1 MLSAAYTVTMKN
13 NHLKNPLTASQKKRL
28 VRLLLAAGCFV
39 LLSWV
44 GINSSFQ
51 SHQLLYDNANSAA
64 KSLTQFMALNAKNPL
79 IEKNKPQLTTLCN
92 NISKDEF
99 VLSATIYDKQ
109 GVVLAS
115 SDNWQSHHVYGLLP
129 DSSPGISKLKT
140 PFVEQV
146 ISDDNRPIGFV
157 SITYLTRAAVSAS
170 HNHFHDLG
178 RQVLLM
184 LVIACIFTWQLGRGL
199 KRWQVNRYIQK
210 TSEQES

>member
-1 MLSAAYTVTMKN
+1 MKN

-28 VRLLLAAGCFV
+28 IRLLLAAGCFV

-51 SHQLLYDNANSAA
+51 SHQLLYDSANSAA

-79 IEKNKPQLTTLCN
+79 IEKNKSQLTTLCN

-115 SDNWQSHHVYGLLP
+115 SDNWQ
-129 DSSPGISKLKT
+129 
-140 PFVEQV
+140 
-146 ISDDNRPIGFV
+146 
-157 SITYLTRAAVSAS
+157 
-170 HNHFHDLG
+170 
-178 RQVLLM
+178 
-184 LVIACIFTWQLGRGL
+184 
-199 KRWQVNRYIQK
+199 
-210 TSEQES
+210 

>member
-1 MLSAAYTVTMKN
+1 MFISY
-13 NHLKNPLTASQKKRL
+13 HLLQ
-28 VRLLLAAGCFV
+28 V
-39 LLSWV
+39 
-44 GINSSFQ
+44 
-51 SHQLLYDNANSAA
+51 
-64 KSLTQFMALNAKNPL
+64 KSLTQFSALNAKNPL
-79 IEKNKPQLTTLCN
+79 IEKNKQQLTTLCN

-210 TSEQES
+210 TSEHES